1 METQEERN
9 RKIIRAVIGKAER
22 DCPGSLALV
31 GVNGSFATG
40 QAHARSDLDLL
51 IVVNDGAGDCLA
63 MAFVQKDMQ
72 AAHDLYC
79 MSWDRLEQMARYENP
94 HIAKLMDAKIVWS
107 AGKDADDTL
116 ETIRSEARGRLSSPL
131 GAEDFAKAEKY
142 LREAE
147 SCFAKVYE
155 ADSLSDV
162 RRWSAGMI
170 SALEDGLT
178 MLNKRYYRLGV
189 RARFEELEAL
199 EKRPENLCALID
211 GVTAAR
217 DAHDVRK
224 AAAELLKAVAVTFRQ
239 TGESFAAPKRTPDP
253 EDLAGTW
260 EEMYSNWRGKMHL
273 AAETGD
279 RHLALESLEA
289 FGWMLTEEVGGEYRI
304 GEYDVTAVYDPED
317 LRKTEAGFDALLG
330 RYRGE
335 CRRAGVKL
343 REYED
348 TDAFVRDYLR
358 DPDAEPEQ

>member
-1 METQEERN
+1 METQKERN
-9 RKIIRAVIGKAER
+9 RKIIRAVIEKAQR

-63 MAFVQKDMQ
+63 AAFVQKDMQ

-79 MSWDRLEQMARYENP
+79 MSWDRLRQMARYENP
-94 HIAKLMDAKIVWS
+94 HIAKLMDARIVWS
-107 AGKDADDTL
+107 AGKEADDTL
-116 ETIRSEARGRLSSPL
+116 GEIRAEARTRLSSPF
-131 GAEDFAKAEKY
+131 GAEDFEKAKKY
-142 LREAE
+142 LSEAE
-147 SCFAKVYE
+147 HCFAMAYS
-155 ADSLSDV
+155 ADSLSNV
-162 RRWSAGMI
+162 RRWSTGMI
-170 SALEDGLT
+170 SSVEDGLT

-189 RARFEELEAL
+189 KARYEELEAL
-199 EKRPENLCALID
+199 ERKPDNLCALIEE
-211 GVTAAR
+211 VAAAR
-217 DAHDVRK
+217 DTEAVRK
-224 AAAELLKAVAVTFRQ
+224 ASAELLKAVTAVFRK
-239 TGESFAAPKRTPDP
+239 TGESFAAPKMAPDP

-279 RHLALESLEA
+279 RHLALESLES

-304 GEYDVTAVYDPED
+304 GEYDIMAVYDPDD
-317 LRKTEAGFDALLG
+317 LRKTEAGFDALLC
-330 RYRGE
+330 RYREE
-335 CRRAGVKL
+335 CRSAGVKL

-358 DPDAEPEQ
+358 APDAGSDQ

>member
-1 METQEERN
+1 MDTQEERN
-9 RKIIRAVIGKAER
+9 RKIIRAVIEKAER
-22 DCPGSLALV
+22 DCPGSLALI

-79 MSWDRLEQMARYENP
+79 MSWDRLRQMARVENP
-94 HIAKLMDAKIVWS
+94 HIAKLLDAKIVWS
-107 AGKDADDTL
+107 AGKEADATL
-116 ETIRSEARGRLSSPL
+116 ERIRAEARERLSTPL

-147 SCFAKVYE
+147 FCFAKTYE

-162 RRWSAGMI
+162 RWWSEGMI
-170 SALEDGLT
+170 TSLEDGLT

-189 RARFEELEAL
+189 RARYEELEAL
-199 EKRPENLCALID
+199 ERRPDNLCALID
-211 GVTAAR
+211 GVAAAR
-217 DAHDVRK
+217 DVSAIRD
-224 AAAELLKAVAVTFRQ
+224 AAAALLKAVAAVFRK
-239 TGESFAAPKRTPDP
+239 TGESFAVPKRTPDP
-253 EDLAGTW
+253 GDLTGTW

-279 RHLALESLEA
+279 RHLALESLGA

-304 GEYDVTAVYDPED
+304 GDYDVMAAYDPDD
-317 LRKTEAGFDALLG
+317 LRKTEAGFDALLC
-330 RYRGE
+330 RYREE

-343 REYED
+343 REYENI
-348 TDAFVRDYLR
+348 DAFVRDYLR
-358 DPDAEPEQ
+358 DPD